1 MAEAMPECANILDA
15 AAESPKSVRIAIRT
29 RGKVIFTESSDVI
42 CVESR
47 ANHVLVRTFLGSHPA
62 SERLSALEKKL
73 SPYGFV
79 RIHRSTIV
87 NEALVEEIR
96 GSKSGEMRLRVKG
109 AEKEYIVSRK
119 YRALVSRLAPAWF

>member
-1 MAEAMPECANILDA
+1 MVPECANILDA
-15 AAESPKSVRIAIRT
+15 TAAPAQPVRIAIRVA
-29 RGKVIFTESSDVI
+29 GKVILTESSQVV

-47 ANHVLVRTFLGSHPA
+47 GNRVLVRTLLGSHSA
-62 SERLSALEKKL
+62 SESVSALEQRLK
-73 SPYGFV
+73 PYGFV

-96 GSKSGEMRLRVKG
+96 ISKSGAMQLRVKG
-109 AEKEYIVSRK
+109 TDKEYSVSRK